1 MLSLTGRV
9 ALVTG
14 AGGGIGRAIA
24 LRLAAAG
31 AAVAVNDVN
40 AAAAEAVADEARAAG
55 GNADAAPGSVS
66 DPASAA
72 SAVEA
77 AVTAFG
83 PLDILVN
90 NAGITRD
97 QVLHRMTDD
106 EWNLVNDVVLFGT
119 FAMCRAAAPHLRR
132 KDAGHHRKVV
142 NISSTAGVYGFAGTT
157 NYSAAKGG
165 VIGLTKAL
173 AREWARN
180 GVNVN
185 AIAPG
190 MIEGTSITADKPD
203 ELMQQI
209 RERIPIGRAG
219 TPEDVAGLV
228 LFLASADADY
238 MTGQVLELHGGLELI
253 A

>member
-1 MLSLTGRV
+1 MPSFSGRV

-14 AGGGIGRAIA
+14 AGSGIGRAIA
-24 LRLAAAG
+24 FRLAADG
-31 AAVAVNDVN
+31 AAVAVNDVDAAGADAVADEVRATGGN
-40 AAAAEAVADEARAAG
+40 AAAAP
-55 GNADAAPGSVS
+55 GNVS

-72 SAVEA
+72 AAVEA
-77 AVTAFG
+77 AVGALG

-97 QVLHRMTDD
+97 QVLHRMSDD
-106 EWNLVNDVVLFGT
+106 EWNLVHDVVLFGT

-132 KDAGHHRKVV
+132 KDAGHQRKVV
-142 NISSTAGVYGFAGTT
+142 NIASAAGVYGYAGTT

-180 GVNVN
+180 GINVN
-185 AIAPG
+185 AVAPG
-190 MIEGTSITADKPD
+190 MIEGTRITAGKPD

-219 TPEDVAGLV
+219 TPDDVAAAV
-228 LFLASADADY
+228 AFLASADSDY
-238 MTGQVLELHGGLELI
+238 ITGQVLELHGGLELI